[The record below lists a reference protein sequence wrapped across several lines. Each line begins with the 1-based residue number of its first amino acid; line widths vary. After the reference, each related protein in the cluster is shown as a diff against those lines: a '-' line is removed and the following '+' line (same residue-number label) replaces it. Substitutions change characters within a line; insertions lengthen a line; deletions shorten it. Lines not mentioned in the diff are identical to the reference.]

1 MHFYQ
6 ILRLWLSGH
15 AIERGLPNIPGEGGT
30 PYKGGSAQKGTF
42 FRLQVYKRV
51 GISSVEVHDRLGKSV
66 ISVCKRTKKG

>member
-15 AIERGLPNIPGEGGT
+15 AIERGSPNIPGEGGI
-30 PYKGGSAQKGTF
+30 PSKGGSAQKGTF

-66 ISVCKRTKKG
+66 ISVRKRTKKG